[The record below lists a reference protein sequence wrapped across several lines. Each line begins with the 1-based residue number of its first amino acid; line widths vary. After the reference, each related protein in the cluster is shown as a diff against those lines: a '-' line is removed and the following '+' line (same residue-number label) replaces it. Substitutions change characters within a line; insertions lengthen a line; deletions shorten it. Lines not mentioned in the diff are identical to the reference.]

1 MPESLL
7 THYACPACG
16 EEHEPDAG
24 VLKCPCGSPI
34 MARYADEAVPPETEV
49 LARKRGMWRWAE
61 VLPVRATACR
71 VTLGEGD
78 TPLLQVTA
86 LGDKLGLHNLWVK
99 DEGRNPTST
108 FKSRGI
114 AVAVS
119 LAKEAGCEFVAVPT
133 AGNAGGAAAAYAA
146 AAGLKC
152 LVTAPEGTPEPALNE
167 ARQHGAEVRV
177 VGSHIGEAAAALMA
191 DPPDGKWRNLSTFG
205 EPGRVEGKKTI
216 TLEIFEA
223 LADGDVAA
231 LIFPTGGGTGLVA
244 ARKAIAELEALGRR
258 SLAGRPKL
266 IAAQASG
273 CAPVVKAW
281 ESGGDRH
288 QAWANPT
295 GPAGLR
301 VPNPLAGPLILQ
313 AIRETGGAAMSATP
327 GEIAEAQKR
336 AFELSGIAPGLESS
350 AAFAIIPH
358 LLKRAV
364 IAPGDKV
371 VVISTGDACKD
382 PA

>member
-16 EEHEPDAG
+16 EEHEPESG
-24 VLKCPCGSPI
+24 VLRCPCGSPI
-34 MARYADEAVPPETEV
+34 MARYADEAVPPATEF
-49 LARKRGMWRWAE
+49 LARRKGLWRWAE
-61 VLPVRATACR
+61 LLPVRATACR
-71 VTLGEGD
+71 VSLGEGD
-78 TPLLQVTA
+78 TPLLHVPA
-86 LGDKLGLHNLWVK
+86 LGDALGLHNLWVK

-108 FKSRGI
+108 FKSRGV

-119 LAKEAGCEFVAVPT
+119 LAKEAGCELVAVPT
-133 AGNAGGAAAAYAA
+133 AGNAGGASAAYAA

-152 LVTAPEGTPEPALNE
+152 LVTAPEGTPEPALAE

-191 DPPDGKWRNLSTFG
+191 HPPEGEWRNLSTFG

-216 TLEIFEA
+216 TLEICEQVP
-223 LADGDVAA
+223 DGEIDAM
-231 LIFPTGGGTGLVA
+231 IFPTGGGTGLVA
-244 ARKAIAELEALGRR
+244 ARKAIADVEELGRR

-266 IAAQASG
+266 IAAQAAG
-273 CAPVVKAW
+273 CAPIVKAW
-281 ESGGDRH
+281 ESGADRH
-288 QAWANPT
+288 QPWTDPA

-313 AIRETGGAAMSATP
+313 AIRETGGAAMAATP
-327 GEIAEAQKR
+327 GEIAEAQRR
-336 AFELSGIAPGLESS
+336 AFELSGIAPCLESA
-350 AAFAIIPH
+350 AAFAIIPK
-358 LLKRAV
+358 LLQRAV
-364 IAPGDKV
+364 IEPGDKV

-382 PA
+382 PS